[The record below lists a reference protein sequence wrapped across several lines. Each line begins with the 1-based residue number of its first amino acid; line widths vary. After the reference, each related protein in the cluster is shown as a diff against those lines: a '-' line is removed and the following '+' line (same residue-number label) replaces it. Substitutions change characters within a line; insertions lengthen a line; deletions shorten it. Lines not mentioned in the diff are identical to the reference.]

1 MSGGGSKTQTSTT
14 SQEPYGKAK
23 PLLNTAMKDAMS
35 MYKDGSIN
43 AGQKI
48 NTAVPFSQESLY
60 GLQGMENNARNAA
73 GQSPFRSM
81 LGNFADTYG
90 QGGFNDAQRTA
101 MDPMTATARGDYLN
115 RVDPNFEK
123 VLRTAK
129 EGAGADV
136 NSMMAGMGRFAGG
149 AHQGVLADKM
159 GNMDASARLGQY
171 NTERDRQMSAASSL
185 FGMGQQG
192 MNNVA
197 NAGDVWTS
205 LLAGQDAPLQSM
217 MGIGGMKEDLAGRQ
231 LNDQIRQA
239 NLPMSNIQS
248 LLGVASGAGGYGTST
263 AQTPQQNNTMSNIG
277 GGLLGGASLLSMMRG
292 GF

>member
-1 MSGGGSKTQTSTT
+1 MAGGGSKTQTSTT
-14 SQEPYGKAK
+14 TQEPYGASK
-23 PLLNTAMKDAMS
+23 PLLNTAMGDAMK

-48 NTAVPFSQESLY
+48 NTAVPFSQESKY

-73 GQSPFRSM
+73 GQSPFRDM
-81 LGNFADTYG
+81 LGDFGDTYG
-90 QGGFNDAQRTA
+90 QGGFNDQQRTA
-101 MDPMTATARGDYLN
+101 MNPMTATARGDYLN

-123 VLRTAK
+123 VLATSK
-129 EGAGADV
+129 ENAGADV

-149 AHQGVLADKM
+149 AHQGILADKM

-171 NTERDRQMSAASSL
+171 NTERDRQMSAANSL

-192 MNNVA
+192 MNNVG
-197 NAGDVWTS
+197 NAGDVWSS
-205 LLAGQDAPLQSM
+205 LLAGQDSPYNAM
-217 MGIGGMKEDLAGRQ
+217 MGVGSLKEDLAGRK
-231 LNDQIRQA
+231 LDDKIRQA

-248 LLGVASGAGGYGTST
+248 LLGVASGAGNYGTSM

-277 GGLLGGASLLSMMRG
+277 GGLLGGASLLKMMG